1 MHKTIARNNR
11 KHEQAKSTNHRYDF
25 LNHKKTDLK
34 NKIYKVHIQHTLHET
49 RHDRRG
55 SKKII

>member
-34 NKIYKVHIQHTLHET
+34 KSLTF
-49 RHDRRG
+49 
-55 SKKII
+55 KKQNI